1 MNEIIQTA
9 KNILGFA
16 DAISYII
23 NYIRAFLGTLLPDY
37 VAVMFGIAFTV
48 IVAISVKRGVA
59 T

>member
-23 NYIRAFLGTLLPDY
+23 NYVRSFLAIIMPDNI
-37 VAVMFGIAFTV
+37 AIMFGIAFTV

>member
-1 MNEIIQTA
+1 MNEIVQTA

-23 NYIRAFLGTLLPDY
+23 NYVRSFLALLLPDNI
-37 VAVMFGIAFTV
+37 ALMFGIAFTV